1 MRRKIGTS
9 VVVMLLV
16 LFLLAPLSVMAGSYE
31 LSGYMERMPFNER
44 LDVRDIN
51 RDGGYVNI
59 RPENP
64 ESYFANITVT
74 TDNGRMYV
82 FEDNMNDLDIKIN
95 KNVKYLD
102 VSGDVVMYR
111 GDKNI
116 IFDLS
121 DFRERDVIRDIT
133 DNSIGSF
140 SRGPSNQYNKVTIP
154 TRIGDRVRLTL
165 PEGFT
170 FVNSYKDIVGARDRY
185 VSPNYI
191 EFTATE
197 RTVSF
202 YPEIRGKGQA
212 NVVKCV
218 YNNEYTKDIA
228 LTKIISKKKT
238 ERSGLPDIKDSLNIL
253 DKGPKINTVATDIA
267 KDDYGF
273 TLNRVDISEKKS
285 GEFEIGRT
293 YAFSLPREST
303 MTFVNPG
310 RFTTTNMSVKNVRV
324 NSDMKTILF
333 EVSKITSG
341 KESSIHIEDLKIE
354 TNTVVKPGEYNLELY
369 KVLDPGLDEL
379 NPDRIIK
386 INGKDYGLGFIDK
399 TNFTKIDN
407 KTKEYGEVIYQ
418 IGKKKYL
425 LNDEEKYLD
434 AAPFIKNGYTMMPL
448 RAVGETLGLK
458 VDWISE
464 TNTATLTDA
473 NGRLLLVRS
482 WNSTLRK
489 DGQNIKMPTK
499 AIVKN
504 DRMFLPI
511 SSIAEAFD
519 LKRDVDFRWNPNTRQ
534 VTFVLREK

>member
-293 YAFSLPREST
+293 YAVSLPREST